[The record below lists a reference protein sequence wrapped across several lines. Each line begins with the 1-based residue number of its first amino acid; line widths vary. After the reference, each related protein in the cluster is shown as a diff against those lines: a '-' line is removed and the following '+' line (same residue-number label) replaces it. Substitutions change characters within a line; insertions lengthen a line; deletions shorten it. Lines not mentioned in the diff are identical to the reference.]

1 MFPTAEAFQQLRV
14 TNRFHVHFG
23 LKLKGGVCVQS
34 ANKSL
39 CQRKFTERPIG
50 RWITSGFVEDM
61 SVLVLRNYMWINVSH
76 KCFRSIWV
84 FTCRNQV

>member
-39 CQRKFTERPIG
+39 SAQIYREAYWKEDYFRVCQGYVRFSSEKLH
-50 RWITSGFVEDM
+50 VD
-61 SVLVLRNYMWINVSH
+61 
-76 KCFRSIWV
+76 KCFPQV
-84 FTCRNQV
+84 FPIHLGFYL